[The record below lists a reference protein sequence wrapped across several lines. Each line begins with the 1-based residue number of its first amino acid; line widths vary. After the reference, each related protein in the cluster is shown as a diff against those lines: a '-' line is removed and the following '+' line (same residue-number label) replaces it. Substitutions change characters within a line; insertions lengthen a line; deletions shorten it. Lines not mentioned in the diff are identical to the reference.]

1 MSSIPGVGP
10 TLQQAPSSAGGLENF
25 DSTEFLRLMITA
37 LQNQDPLDPMDNS
50 EILAQIGQIRS
61 ISASDQLRETLASVL
76 TGQNLATASGLIG
89 KEVRALSDNG
99 SDVVG
104 VVDKVSIEVDPNDD
118 SDRSLKIHIGSQQ
131 FDIDNIREII
141 GSSIGNV

>member
-25 DSTEFLRLMITA
+25 DSTEFLRLMITT

-89 KEVRALSDNG
+89 KEVRALSDDG

-104 VVDKVSIEVDPNDD
+104 VVDKVSIEVDDD

>member
-25 DSTEFLRLMITA
+25 DSTEFLRLMITQ

-89 KEVRALSDNG
+89 KEVRALSDDG

-104 VVDKVSIEVDPNDD
+104 IVDKVSIEVDDD